1 MKKTLVAFA
10 AMAAVTGAMAQATIY
25 GLIDQAYQSDK
36 TTAGTTATT
45 KKTGISSTLNGG
57 SQFGFKGS
65 EDLGGGLTAS
75 FVMELGYETS
85 DKITGGMNNRQ
96 SFVGLAGGFGSVN
109 IGRQYSN
116 IFLAACGNDVSGCA
130 AMVGVNYLVAAD
142 SIDDVRRAN
151 AINYNLPSI
160 VPGVTIQVGKS
171 YGEATTSPTSTN
183 AGNGSSYTLGY
194 SAGAIAATLA
204 SESRENEGNH
214 PAFQNAQAAS
224 LTAKRK
230 TTVTGLSY
238 DAGVAKLLYT
248 NTKSTIGTGVTKFSM
263 TGIVFPMGAASI
275 AYQAGTG
282 ETKSIASTTTSK
294 LKGSL
299 VNFNYS
305 LSKRT
310 TAYVKVGSHNETT
323 AAGANTLKISTTA
336 VGIAHGF

>member
-1 MKKTLVAFA
+1 MKKTLVALA
-10 AMAAVTGAMAQATIY
+10 AISAVTGAMAQATIY
-25 GLIDQAYQSDK
+25 GLIDQAYRSDK
-36 TTAGTTATT
+36 TTTGTTAAT
-45 KKTGISSTLNGG
+45 KKTGIDSVLNGG

-85 DKITGGMNNRQ
+85 DAIGGMNNRQ

-116 IFLAACGNDVSGCA
+116 IFLAACGQDVSSCA
-130 AMVGVNYLVAAD
+130 NIAGNTYVVAAD
-142 SIDDVRRAN
+142 SSGDVRRAN
-151 AINYNLPSI
+151 AISYNLPSL

-171 YGEATTSPTSTN
+171 YGEATTTPTSTN
-183 AGNGSSYTLGY
+183 AGNGTFYTLGY

-204 SESRENEGNH
+204 SESRENEGNY
-214 PAFQNAQAAS
+214 PLTNAQAAS

-238 DAGVAKLLYT
+238 DAGMAKVLYT
-248 NTKSTIGTGVTKFSM
+248 NTKSVIGAGTTKFSM
-263 TGIVFPMGAASI
+263 TGIVVHMGAASI

-282 ETKSIASTTTSK
+282 DTKSIASTTTSK

-310 TAYVKVGSHNETT
+310 TAYVKVGSMSETT

>member
-25 GLIDQAYQSDK
+25 GLIDQAYRSDK
-36 TTAGTTATT
+36 TTAGTAAAT
-45 KKTGISSTLNGG
+45 KKTGIDSVLNGG

-85 DKITGGMNNRQ
+85 DAISGGLNNRQ

-109 IGRQYSN
+109 VGRQYSN
-116 IFLAACGNDVSGCA
+116 IFLAACGQDVSSCA
-130 AMVGVNYLVAAD
+130 NIAGNTYVVAVD
-142 SIDDVRRAN
+142 SSGDVRRAN

-204 SESRENEGNH
+204 SESRENEGNF
-214 PAFQNAQAAS
+214 PAYVNAQAAS

-238 DAGVAKLLYT
+238 DAGMAKLLYT
-248 NTKSTIGTGVTKFSM
+248 NTKSTIGTGVTKLSM
-263 TGIVFPMGAASI
+263 TGIVVPMGAASI

-282 ETKSIASTTTSK
+282 DTKSIASTTTSK
-294 LKGSL
+294 LKASL

-310 TAYVKVGSHNETT
+310 TAYVKVGSMSETT
-323 AAGANTLKISTTA
+323 AAGANTAKVSTTA

>member
-1 MKKTLVAFA
+1 
-10 AMAAVTGAMAQATIY
+10 
-25 GLIDQAYQSDK
+25 
-36 TTAGTTATT
+36 
-45 KKTGISSTLNGG
+45 
-57 SQFGFKGS
+57 
-65 EDLGGGLTAS
+65 
-75 FVMELGYETS
+75 MELGYETS
-85 DKITGGMNNRQ
+85 DAISGGLNNRQ

-116 IFLAACGNDVSGCA
+116 VFLAACGNDVSSCA
-130 AMVGVNYLVAAD
+130 NMVGVNYLTSVD
-142 SIDDVRRAN
+142 GNGDVRRAN
-151 AINYNLPSI
+151 AINYSLPSI
-160 VPGVTIQVGKS
+160 VPGVTIQVGKA

-204 SESRENEGNH
+204 SESLENVGNF
-214 PAFQNAQAAS
+214 PAYVNAQAAS

-238 DAGVAKLLYT
+238 DAGMAKVLYT
-248 NTKSTIGTGVTKFSM
+248 NTKSVIGTGVTKFSA
-263 TGIVFPMGAASI
+263 TGIVVPMGAASI

-310 TAYVKVGSHNETT
+310 TAYVKVGSHSETT
-323 AAGANTLKISTTA
+323 AAGANALKISTTA

>member
-1 MKKTLVAFA
+1 
-10 AMAAVTGAMAQATIY
+10 MAAVTGAMANATIY
-25 GLIDQAYQSDK
+25 GLIDQAYRSDK
-36 TTAGTTATT
+36 TTLGSAAAS
-45 KKTGISSTLNGG
+45 KKTGIDSVLNGG

-85 DKITGGMNNRQ
+85 DAISGGLNNRQ

-116 IFLAACGNDVSGCA
+116 IFLAACGNDIAGCPNMA
-130 AMVGVNYLVAAD
+130 GVTYLTATD
-142 SIDDVRRAN
+142 NSQDVRRAN
-151 AINYNLPSI
+151 AISYNLPSI

-171 YGEATTSPTSTN
+171 YGEVTTTATSTN
-183 AGNGSSYTLGY
+183 AGNGSFYTLGY

-204 SESRENEGNH
+204 SESRENEGM
-214 PAFQNAQAAS
+214 FGGYSNAQAAS
-224 LTAKRK
+224 TTAKRK

-238 DAGVAKLLYT
+238 DAGMAKLFYS
-248 NTKSTIGTGVTKFSM
+248 NTKATIGTGTTKYSM
-263 TGIVFPMGAASI
+263 TGINVPMGAASI
-275 AYQAGTG
+275 GYQAGTG

-310 TAYVKVGSHNETT
+310 TAYVKQGSQSETT
-323 AAGANTLKISTTA
+323 AAGANTGKVSTTA
-336 VGIAHGF
+336 IGIAHGF

>member
-1 MKKTLVAFA
+1 
-10 AMAAVTGAMAQATIY
+10 MADATIY
-25 GLIDQAYQSDK
+25 GLIDQAYRSDK
-36 TTAGTTATT
+36 TTAGTAAAT
-45 KKTGISSTLNGG
+45 KKTGIDSVLNGG

-85 DKITGGMNNRQ
+85 DPIPGMNNRQ

-116 IFLAACGNDVSGCA
+116 IFLAACGQDVSSCA
-130 AMVGVNYLVAAD
+130 NIAGNTYVVAAD
-142 SIDDVRRAN
+142 SSGDVRRAN
-151 AINYNLPSI
+151 AINYSLPSI

-183 AGNGSSYTLGY
+183 AGNATSYTLGY

-204 SESRENEGNH
+204 SESLENVGNF
-214 PAFQNAQAAS
+214 PAYVNAQGAS

-238 DAGVAKLLYT
+238 DAGMAKVLYT
-248 NTKSTIGTGVTKFSM
+248 NTKSVIGTGVTKFSA

-299 VNFNYS
+299 VNFSYS

-310 TAYVKVGSHNETT
+310 SAYVKVGSHSETT